1 VKRRTRLITALAGAT
16 LVGLLWA
23 GLGASPRDAQDTS
36 FAALRPLP
44 APALKI
50 GQPEALSSGR
60 HLSRW
65 TVVRHATV
73 AHVRPSAGSPAVA
86 ELAVW
91 TAEGTRN
98 LLTVLRS
105 RTGADG
111 KVWVEARL
119 PVLPNGSVGWVRRDS
134 LGPYQLV
141 DTHLVV
147 DRARLRATLYRA
159 GRRLFTAPVGIGTP
173 AWPTPTGEFA
183 ARSELTRYASSFY
196 GPVAF
201 GTTARSAVL
210 TDWPDGGV
218 VGIHGTNEP
227 YLIPGRV
234 SHGCIRMRNE
244 DILRLSRLMPIGT
257 LVTIR

>member
-1 VKRRTRLITALAGAT
+1 MALAAAT

-23 GLGASPRDAQDTS
+23 GFGASHRDEQATS
-36 FAALRPLP
+36 FGALRPLP

-65 TVVRHATV
+65 TIVRHATA
-73 AHVRPSAGSPAVA
+73 AHVRPSTGSRVVTD
-86 ELAVW
+86 LAVW

-119 PVLPNGSVGWVRRDS
+119 PVLPNGSVGWVRRDE
-134 LGPYQLV
+134 LGPYQVV
-141 DTHLVV
+141 DTRLVI

-159 GRRLFTAPVGIGTP
+159 GQRLLTAPVGIGTA
-173 AWPTPTGEFA
+173 AWPTPAGEFA
-183 ARSELTRYASSFY
+183 VRSELTRYASPFY

-210 TDWPDGGV
+210 TDWPGGGV

-234 SHGCIRMRNE
+234 SHGCIRMRNG
-244 DILRLSRLMPIGT
+244 DILRLSRLMPVGT
-257 LVTIR
+257 PVTIR

>member
-1 VKRRTRLITALAGAT
+1 VRRRTRLITALAGAT
-16 LVGLLWA
+16 LVALLWA
-23 GLGASPRDAQDTS
+23 GLGWSPRDGRDAS
-36 FAALRPLP
+36 LGALRPLP

-50 GQPEALSSGR
+50 GRPEALSSGR

-73 AHVRPSAGSPAVA
+73 AHVRPSARSRALA
-86 ELAVW
+86 ELAAW
-91 TAEGTRN
+91 TVEGTPN
-98 LLTVLRS
+98 LLTVLQS

-119 PVLPNGSVGWVRRDS
+119 PVLPNGSVGWVRRGS
-134 LGPYQLV
+134 LGPYQVV

-147 DRARLRATLYRA
+147 VQSRLRATLYRA
-159 GRRLFTAPVGIGTP
+159 GRRVFTAPVGIGT
-173 AWPTPTGEFA
+173 AAAPTPEGEFA
-183 ARSELTRYASSFY
+183 VRSELTRYASPFY

-218 VGIHGTNEP
+218 IGIHGTNEP
-227 YLIPGRV
+227 GLIPGRV
-234 SHGCIRMRNE
+234 SHGCIRMRNA
-244 DILRLSRLMPIGT
+244 DILRLRRLMPVGT
-257 LVTIR
+257 PVTIR